1 MTDNLNKNNV
11 DDAFAKIFLG
21 EVNIAE
27 NKQNEIKSQPIET
40 EELKKVEVKD
50 EQEQEDIQ
58 EEPKTTEKSE
68 EQQKDLLKADL
79 KVEYESLKKQLND
92 AKSWG
97 HKKNAAYINAKKKI
111 TDFLSKLQED
121 SLINED
127 EAGLALKAFDE
138 AAISEEELQSND
150 KGNSY
155 AQLKANLDKEF
166 NIFKKYNK
174 EQNKIAA
181 AVISPEFTEL
191 ERIKEHYEMSVNVI
205 RLLYKLHIS
214 GVRKAEEWLPFSLLM
229 HCRNTSEYNF
239 IKMTVLDKLQEYD
252 RRYQSSLLDTLSAAL
267 RENSLEDAAER
278 QHIHINTL
286 RYRLGKIKEITQ
298 KNYFKMTDRYFLLLC
313 IMIQRMEHE
322 QL

>member
-1 MTDNLNKNNV
+1 MSENLNKNNV

-21 EVNIAE
+21 EVNIVE
-27 NKQNEIKSQPIET
+27 NKHSEIKSQPIEI
-40 EELKKVEVKD
+40 EEPKKVEVKD

-127 EAGLALKAFDE
+127 EASIALKAFDE
-138 AAISEEELQSND
+138 QISEEEPQSND

-174 EQNKIAA
+174 TSELDEKYQAFFGFFPLLPQDEQEKI
-181 AVISPEFTEL
+181 VNYITSESPEVVIDHIITTGSEIYETVYKGATKSGGIIPFIKSLHAKVEKLEKRNKEL
-191 ERIKEHYEMSVNVI
+191 E
-205 RLLYKLHIS
+205 
-214 GVRKAEEWLPFSLLM
+214 
-229 HCRNTSEYNF
+229 SE
-239 IKMTVLDKLQEYD
+239 V
-252 RRYQSSLLDTLSAAL
+252 DTTEGIVHNRSI
-267 RENSLEDAAER
+267 NSKVSNLASTKQAKSFADIW
-278 QHIHINTL
+278 QN
-286 RYRLGKIKEITQ
+286 
-298 KNYFKMTDRYFLLLC
+298 
-313 IMIQRMEHE
+313 
-322 QL
+322 

>member
-1 MTDNLNKNNV
+1 MSENLNKNNV

-27 NKQNEIKSQPIET
+27 NKHSEIKSQPIEI
-40 EELKKVEVKD
+40 EEPKKIEVKD

-68 EQQKDLLKADL
+68 EQQKELLKADL

-174 EQNKIAA
+174 TSELDEKYQAFFGFFPLLPQDEQEKIVNYITSENPEVVIDHIITTGSEIYETVYKGATKSGGIIPFIKSLHAKIEKLEKRNK
-181 AVISPEFTEL
+181 EL
-191 ERIKEHYEMSVNVI
+191 E
-205 RLLYKLHIS
+205 
-214 GVRKAEEWLPFSLLM
+214 
-229 HCRNTSEYNF
+229 SEVDTTEGIVHNRSINSKVSNLASTKQTKNF
-239 IKMTVLDKLQEYD
+239 ADIWQ
-252 RRYQSSLLDTLSAAL
+252 
-267 RENSLEDAAER
+267 N
-278 QHIHINTL
+278 
-286 RYRLGKIKEITQ
+286 
-298 KNYFKMTDRYFLLLC
+298 
-313 IMIQRMEHE
+313 
-322 QL
+322 

>member
-1 MTDNLNKNNV
+1 MSENLNKNNV

-21 EVNIAE
+21 EANIAE
-27 NKQNEIKSQPIET
+27 NKQGEIKSQPIEI
-40 EELKKVEVKD
+40 EEPKKVEVKD

-174 EQNKIAA
+174 TSELDEKYQAFFGFFPLLPQDEQEKIVNYITSENPEVVIDHIITTGSEIYETVYKGATKSGGIIPFIKSLHAKIEKLEKRNK
-181 AVISPEFTEL
+181 EL
-191 ERIKEHYEMSVNVI
+191 E
-205 RLLYKLHIS
+205 
-214 GVRKAEEWLPFSLLM
+214 
-229 HCRNTSEYNF
+229 SEVDTTEGIVHNRSINSKVSNLASTKQTKNF
-239 IKMTVLDKLQEYD
+239 ADIWQ
-252 RRYQSSLLDTLSAAL
+252 
-267 RENSLEDAAER
+267 N
-278 QHIHINTL
+278 
-286 RYRLGKIKEITQ
+286 
-298 KNYFKMTDRYFLLLC
+298 
-313 IMIQRMEHE
+313 
-322 QL
+322 

>member
-1 MTDNLNKNNV
+1 MSENLNKNNV

-21 EVNIAE
+21 EVNIVE
-27 NKQNEIKSQPIET
+27 NKHSEIKSQPIEI
-40 EELKKVEVKD
+40 EEPKKIEVKD

-68 EQQKDLLKADL
+68 EQQKSLLKADL

-138 AAISEEELQSND
+138 AAISEEELPDNQ

-155 AQLKANLDKEF
+155 AQLKVNLDKEF

-174 EQNKIAA
+174 TSELDEKYQAFFGFFPLLPADEQEKI
-181 AVISPEFTEL
+181 VNYITSESPEVVIDHIITTGSEIYETVYKGATKSGGIIPFIKSLHAKIEKLEKRNKEL
-191 ERIKEHYEMSVNVI
+191 E
-205 RLLYKLHIS
+205 
-214 GVRKAEEWLPFSLLM
+214 
-229 HCRNTSEYNF
+229 SEVDTTEGIVHNRSINSKVSNLAPTKQTKNF
-239 IKMTVLDKLQEYD
+239 ADIWQ
-252 RRYQSSLLDTLSAAL
+252 
-267 RENSLEDAAER
+267 N
-278 QHIHINTL
+278 
-286 RYRLGKIKEITQ
+286 
-298 KNYFKMTDRYFLLLC
+298 
-313 IMIQRMEHE
+313 
-322 QL
+322 

>member
-27 NKQNEIKSQPIET
+27 NKHSEIKSQPIEI
-40 EELKKVEVKD
+40 EEPKKVEVKD

-138 AAISEEELQSND
+138 AAISEEELPDNQ

-174 EQNKIAA
+174 TSELDEKYQAFFGFFPLLPQDEQEKI
-181 AVISPEFTEL
+181 VNYITNESPEVVIDHIITTGSEIYETVYKGATKSGGIIPFIKSLHIKIEKLEKRNKEL
-191 ERIKEHYEMSVNVI
+191 E
-205 RLLYKLHIS
+205 
-214 GVRKAEEWLPFSLLM
+214 
-229 HCRNTSEYNF
+229 SE
-239 IKMTVLDKLQEYD
+239 V
-252 RRYQSSLLDTLSAAL
+252 DTTEGIVHNRSI
-267 RENSLEDAAER
+267 NSKVSNLASTKQTKSFADIW
-278 QHIHINTL
+278 QN
-286 RYRLGKIKEITQ
+286 
-298 KNYFKMTDRYFLLLC
+298 
-313 IMIQRMEHE
+313 
-322 QL
+322 

>member
-1 MTDNLNKNNV
+1 MSENLNKNNV

-21 EVNIAE
+21 EVNIVE
-27 NKQNEIKSQPIET
+27 NKHSEIKSQPIEI
-40 EELKKVEVKD
+40 EEPKKVEVKD

-127 EAGLALKAFDE
+127 EASIALKAFDE
-138 AAISEEELQSND
+138 QISEEEPQSND

-174 EQNKIAA
+174 TSELDEKYQAFFGFFPLLPQDEQEKIVNYITSENPEVVIDHIITTGSEIYETVYKGATKSGGIIPFIKSLHAKIEKLEKRNK
-181 AVISPEFTEL
+181 EL
-191 ERIKEHYEMSVNVI
+191 E
-205 RLLYKLHIS
+205 
-214 GVRKAEEWLPFSLLM
+214 
-229 HCRNTSEYNF
+229 SEVDTTEGIVHNRSINSKVSNLASTKQTKNF
-239 IKMTVLDKLQEYD
+239 ADIWQ
-252 RRYQSSLLDTLSAAL
+252 
-267 RENSLEDAAER
+267 N
-278 QHIHINTL
+278 
-286 RYRLGKIKEITQ
+286 
-298 KNYFKMTDRYFLLLC
+298 
-313 IMIQRMEHE
+313 
-322 QL
+322 

>member
-21 EVNIAE
+21 EVNIVE
-27 NKQNEIKSQPIET
+27 NKQSEIKSQAIEI
-40 EELKKVEVKD
+40 EEPKKVEVKD

-127 EAGLALKAFDE
+127 EASIALKAFDE
-138 AAISEEELQSND
+138 QISEEEPQSND

-174 EQNKIAA
+174 TSELDEKYQAFFGFFPLLPADEQEKI
-181 AVISPEFTEL
+181 VNYITSESPEVVIDHIITTGSEIYETVYKGATKSGGIIPFIKSLHAKIEKLEKRNKEL
-191 ERIKEHYEMSVNVI
+191 E
-205 RLLYKLHIS
+205 
-214 GVRKAEEWLPFSLLM
+214 
-229 HCRNTSEYNF
+229 SEVDTTEGIVHNRSINSKVSNLASTKQTKNF
-239 IKMTVLDKLQEYD
+239 ADIWQ
-252 RRYQSSLLDTLSAAL
+252 
-267 RENSLEDAAER
+267 N
-278 QHIHINTL
+278 
-286 RYRLGKIKEITQ
+286 
-298 KNYFKMTDRYFLLLC
+298 
-313 IMIQRMEHE
+313 
-322 QL
+322 

>member
-1 MTDNLNKNNV
+1 MSENLNKNNV

-27 NKQNEIKSQPIET
+27 NKHSEIKSQPIEI
-40 EELKKVEVKD
+40 EEPKKIEVKD

-68 EQQKDLLKADL
+68 EQQKELLKADL

-127 EAGLALKAFDE
+127 EASIALKAFDE
-138 AAISEEELQSND
+138 QISEEEPQSND

-174 EQNKIAA
+174 TSELDEKYQAFFGFFPLLPQDEQEKI
-181 AVISPEFTEL
+181 VNYIQEESPEVAIDHIITTGSEIYETVYKGATKSGGIIPFIKSLHAKIEKLEKRNKEL
-191 ERIKEHYEMSVNVI
+191 E
-205 RLLYKLHIS
+205 
-214 GVRKAEEWLPFSLLM
+214 
-229 HCRNTSEYNF
+229 SE
-239 IKMTVLDKLQEYD
+239 V
-252 RRYQSSLLDTLSAAL
+252 DTTEGIVHNRSI
-267 RENSLEDAAER
+267 NSKVSNLASTKQTKSFADIW
-278 QHIHINTL
+278 QN
-286 RYRLGKIKEITQ
+286 
-298 KNYFKMTDRYFLLLC
+298 
-313 IMIQRMEHE
+313 
-322 QL
+322 